1 MIKTEIKNDITVLC
15 LIFLNNKCLISA
27 RLIQIHVNGKKSVQC
42 KTQTADPKNSSLQ
55 SVCSLQFTL
64 PQRAVHHG
72 KSMCSASTAEH
83 SVFCVQGVEGMQ
95 DKSEKTVDVF
105 RAVGNRKEK
114 CDITLPW

>member
-1 MIKTEIKNDITVLC
+1 MIKTAIKNDITVLG
-15 LIFLNNKCLISA
+15 LIFLNNNCLISA

-42 KTQTADPKNSSLQ
+42 KTQTADPKNSSPQ

-83 SVFCVQGVEGMQ
+83 SVFCVQGVKGMQ
-95 DKSEKTVDVF
+95 GQV
-105 RAVGNRKEK
+105 RKNSGR
-114 CDITLPW
+114 I

>member
-15 LIFLNNKCLISA
+15 FIFLNNNCLISA

-42 KTQTADPKNSSLQ
+42 KTQTADPKNSSPQ

-64 PQRAVHHG
+64 PQRVHHG

>member
-42 KTQTADPKNSSLQ
+42 KTQTADPKNSSPQ

-64 PQRAVHHG
+64 PQRVHHG

-83 SVFCVQGVEGMQ
+83 SVFSVQGVKGMQ
-95 DKSEKTVDVF
+95 GQV
-105 RAVGNRKEK
+105 RKNSGR
-114 CDITLPW
+114 I

>member
-42 KTQTADPKNSSLQ
+42 KTQTADPKNSSPQ

-64 PQRAVHHG
+64 PQRVHHG
-72 KSMCSASTAEH
+72 ISMGFPQCFLCARSRGYAGTSQKKQWTYLE
-83 SVFCVQGVEGMQ
+83 
-95 DKSEKTVDVF
+95 
-105 RAVGNRKEK
+105 
-114 CDITLPW
+114 L